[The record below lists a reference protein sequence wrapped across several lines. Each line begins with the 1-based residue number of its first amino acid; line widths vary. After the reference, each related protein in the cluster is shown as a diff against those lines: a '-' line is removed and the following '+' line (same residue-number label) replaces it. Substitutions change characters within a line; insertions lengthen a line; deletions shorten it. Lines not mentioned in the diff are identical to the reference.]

1 MNDIRERLNELILKS
16 ELLKKVRD
24 EEIVEMYFMNFKIK
38 MCPVKNI

>member
-1 MNDIRERLNELILKS
+1 MIDIQERSNMVILKS